1 MKPTTTLS
9 EVLAAALAM
18 WIAAAKRRF
27 VYAVGSK
34 VVFDRSTSIYPDR

>member
-1 MKPTTTLS
+1 MKPTATLS

-18 WIAAAKRRF
+18 GVAVSARCF

-34 VVFDRSTSIYPDR
+34 VVFDRSTNIHPDR